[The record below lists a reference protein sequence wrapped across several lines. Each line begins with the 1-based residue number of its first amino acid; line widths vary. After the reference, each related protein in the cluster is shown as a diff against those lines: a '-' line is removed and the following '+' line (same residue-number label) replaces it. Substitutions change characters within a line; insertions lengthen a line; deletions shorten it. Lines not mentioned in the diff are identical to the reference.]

1 MFDSDNADERQ
12 SDRGVTVV
20 DAFFDGGQGGNC
32 YFVEP
37 FTGCGEALPAT
48 PIPFGNEG
56 DVLVAPCSHSG
67 ALDPSLLGRLTM
79 CSAPDERVDG
89 D

>member
-1 MFDSDNADERQ
+1 MFDSDDADERQ
-12 SDRGVTVV
+12 SGSGVTVV
-20 DAFFDGGQGGNC
+20 DAFCDGVQGGNC
-32 YFVEP
+32 YCVKS
-37 FTGCGEALPAT
+37 FTGCGEALRAA

-67 ALDPSLLGRLTM
+67 ALDPSILGRLTM
-79 CSAPDERVDG
+79 RSAPDERVDG